1 MERTLIAINP
11 VNIATITIMAAI
23 GFLVFAVAWQLGSRA
38 FNTAN
43 GGGTTGQTSG
53 QGGY

>member
-11 VNIATITIMAAI
+11 VNIATITVMAAI

-38 FNTAN
+38 VAQWGGSPNAQAGN
-43 GGGTTGQTSG
+43 GGG
-53 QGGY
+53 Y